1 MLESRHGAITFQEQS
16 AVQVNHLER
25 HLDASMPHFSFRREK
40 ITPKASQETKPEAT
54 GESLAEATS
63 EATPQATLST
73 TTEVRTPNLPLVLF
87 HGLLSSPQEFGLI
100 THWLRNRGIQH
111 LAPVVPGYTL
121 ATKILNPNWY
131 DWQRAALELLE
142 TPSSDEDPVILGGL
156 CMGGVLAAAAALKT
170 RRRIAGVVLMSPT
183 FEYDGWGL
191 SRIRYLRHIG
201 YWTGLDRFFSVGERQ
216 PYGVKNEKI
225 RRWIVQEMKERQNSA
240 VGPLQIPLPALRE
253 GERMMAEV
261 RAHLAELK
269 CPLFVMHA
277 RDDEI
282 TSLRSVERLFESL
295 PVKDKELAVLEN
307 SYHMITIDNDRH
319 QIARLLERFV
329 KKVSAE
335 HS

>member
-1 MLESRHGAITFQEQS
+1 M
-16 AVQVNHLER
+16 
-25 HLDASMPHFSFRREK
+25 
-40 ITPKASQETKPEAT
+40 
-54 GESLAEATS
+54 
-63 EATPQATLST
+63 PQATPDTAARNQTANLS
-73 TTEVRTPNLPLVLF
+73 LLLF

-121 ATKILNPNWY
+121 ATKILTP
-131 DWQRAALELLE
+131 DWHDWRRTAQELIE
-142 TPSSDEDPVILGGL
+142 SQPGASEPVILGGL

-170 RRRIAGVVLMSPT
+170 RRRVAGVVLMSPT

-191 SRIRYLRHIG
+191 SPIRHLRQLG
-201 YWTGLDRFFSVGERQ
+201 YWTGLDRFFSVGERE

-240 VGPLQIPLPALRE
+240 VGPLRIPLPALRE

-261 RAHLAELK
+261 RTHLAQLD
-269 CPLFVMHA
+269 CPLLVMHA

-282 TSLRSVERLFESL
+282 TSLRSVEQLFESL
-295 PVKDKELAVLEN
+295 PARDKELEILEN

-319 QIARLLERFV
+319 QVARSLERFV
-329 KKVSAE
+329 KKVSAA

>member
-1 MLESRHGAITFQEQS
+1 MLETRGGTVALQEQS
-16 AVQVNHLER
+16 AAQFTRPER
-25 HLDASMPHFSFRREK
+25 HQDAVMPHFASGRE
-40 ITPKASQETKPEAT
+40 ETM
-54 GESLAEATS
+54 
-63 EATPQATLST
+63 PQATPDST
-73 TTEVRTPNLPLVLF
+73 TKRRTANLPLLLF

-121 ATKILNPNWY
+121 ATGILTPNWQ
-131 DWQRAALELLE
+131 DWRHAALEFVE
-142 TPSSDEDPVILGGL
+142 NQPDASEPVIVGGL

-170 RRRIAGVVLMSPT
+170 RRRVAGVILMSPT

-191 SRIRYLRHIG
+191 SPIRHLRHLG
-201 YWTGLDRFFSVGERQ
+201 YWTRLDRFFSVGERE

-240 VGPLQIPLPALRE
+240 VGPLRIPLPALRE

-261 RAHLAELK
+261 RTHLAELD
-269 CPLFVMHA
+269 CPLLVMHA

-282 TSLRSVERLFESL
+282 TSLRSVEQLFESL
-295 PVKDKELAVLEN
+295 PARDKELEILEN

-319 QIARLLERFV
+319 QVARSLERFV
-329 KKVSAE
+329 KKVSAA